1 MMRSIL
7 IAAVLALT
15 ATGVHAASFNCARA
29 KSADERTICK
39 TQALSDADVKMA
51 TLYDVDTHLVAM
63 GQRGDIQ
70 DAQADFLKTRKACGK
85 GTSCLK
91 RAYDKRIK
99 DLQDTF
105 DAIASR
111 GPF

>member
-1 MMRSIL
+1 MIRSIA
-7 IAAVLALT
+7 IAAMLVLA
-15 ATGVHAASFNCARA
+15 AGSVHAASFSCARA
-29 KSADERTICK
+29 KGLDEKAICK
-39 TQALSDADVKMA
+39 SQSLSDADVKMA

-70 DAQADFLKTRKACGK
+70 DAQGDFLKTRKACGRS
-85 GTSCLK
+85 TSCLK

-99 DLQDTF
+99 DLQDAF